1 MAFRDTYYPARP
13 IQPFWADFFALG
25 SSNSEG
31 HRGISKYFF
40 LDHFSSSFLSQKCCQ
55 ISVRFFCVLSGT
67 RNQQCTWSAI
77 TFVNMWHHKFLEI
90 QPRDPNRLKLLRI
103 SNFICASS
111 NIKRNV
117 YRNIPALNSR
127 NLSYHFQT
135 VEDSN
140 VINSQLA
147 SIWKAQ
153 EARFQELEL
162 KIQGKVKQEWNII
175 YRS

>member
-1 MAFRDTYYPARP
+1 MR
-13 IQPFWADFFALG
+13 
-25 SSNSEG
+25 
-31 HRGISKYFF
+31 
-40 LDHFSSSFLSQKCCQ
+40 
-55 ISVRFFCVLSGT
+55 
-67 RNQQCTWSAI
+67 
-77 TFVNMWHHKFLEI
+77 
-90 QPRDPNRLKLLRI
+90 
-103 SNFICASS
+103 ASS

-140 VINSQLA
+140 DSQLA

-162 KIQGKVKQEWNII
+162 KIQGKVKQNGKII
-175 YRS
+175 QRR